1 MGAYLALGI
10 MKKVEIYR
18 DNDGPSLE
26 SIIEQMGKKSGFNPN
41 IYDLATKVSYWTWTL
56 NQEVITLGLIPLLE
70 AFYKK
75 RLPTLNIDI
84 SQNRYIQYLK
94 KTPTDKWLKI
104 NEEDRSDFFKTFEEH
119 HGLRENL
126 YFYETQQSVKI
137 NFDAIGLIT
146 AGKIRMEDDH
156 DIFEFMESCMHDAFK
171 DFELGSTLKLYYL

>member
-26 SIIEQMGKKSGFNPN
+26 TIVEQMGKKSGFNPN
-41 IYDLATKVSYWTWTL
+41 IYDFTSRASYWTWTL
-56 NQEVITLGLIPLLE
+56 NQEAIAKGLIPLLE

-75 RLPTLNIDI
+75 RMPTFNIDTN
-84 SQNRYIQYLK
+84 QNGHIQYFK
-94 KTPTDKWLKI
+94 KTPPDKWLKM
-104 NEEDRSDFFKTFEEH
+104 NEEDGDDFVNTFEEH

-126 YFYETQQSVKI
+126 YFYETRQSVKI
-137 NFDAIGLIT
+137 NFDAMGLIT

>member
-26 SIIEQMGKKSGFNPN
+26 AIVEQMGKQSGFNPN
-41 IYDLATKVSYWTWTL
+41 IYDFTSRASYWTWTL
-56 NQEVITLGLIPLLE
+56 NQEAIAKGLIPLLE

-75 RLPTLNIDI
+75 RMPTFNIDI
-84 SQNRYIQYLK
+84 NQNGHIQYFK
-94 KTPTDKWLKI
+94 KTSPDKWLKM
-104 NEEDRSDFFKTFEEH
+104 NEDDGDDVFNTFEEH

-126 YFYETQQSVKI
+126 YFYETRQSVRI

-146 AGKIRMEDDH
+146 AGKIRMEDDD
-156 DIFEFMESCMHDAFK
+156 DIFEFMESCIHDAFK
-171 DFELGSTLKLYYL
+171 DFDLGSTLKVYYL

>member
-26 SIIEQMGKKSGFNPN
+26 TIVEQMGKKSGFNPN
-41 IYDLATKVSYWTWTL
+41 IYDFTSRASYWTWTL
-56 NQEVITLGLIPLLE
+56 NQEAIAKGLIPLLE

-75 RLPTLNIDI
+75 RMPTFNIDTN
-84 SQNRYIQYLK
+84 QNGHIQYFK
-94 KTPTDKWLKI
+94 KTPADKWLKM
-104 NEEDRSDFFKTFEEH
+104 NEEDGDDFVNTFEEH

-126 YFYETQQSVKI
+126 YFYETRQSVKI
-137 NFDAIGLIT
+137 NFDAMGLIT